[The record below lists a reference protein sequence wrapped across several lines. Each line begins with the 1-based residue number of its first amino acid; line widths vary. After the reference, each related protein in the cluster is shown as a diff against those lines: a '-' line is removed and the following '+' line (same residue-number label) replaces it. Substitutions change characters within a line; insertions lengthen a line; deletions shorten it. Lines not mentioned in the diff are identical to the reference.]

1 MCFCVMLNFDGIL
14 VGASTF
20 LAIALCH
27 PLVIKA
33 EYHLGKRSWRLF
45 LSAGAV
51 CALCSLFME
60 NFIPSTVFGAFSF
73 SFFWGI
79 LEVFQQERRVLKRW
93 FPENPK
99 RADYYARLR
108 REKGY
113 E

>member
-1 MCFCVMLNFDGIL
+1 MLNFDGIL

-33 EYHLGKRSWRLF
+33 EYHLGKRSWWLF
-45 LSAGAV
+45 LAAGVV

-73 SFFWGI
+73 SFLWGI
-79 LEVFQQERRVLKRW
+79 LEVLQQEKRVLKRW

-108 REKGY
+108 EEKGY